1 MIKVAEREYDCF
13 MRVDSNTLAT
23 SGCQSMTLT
32 ESATDGRINLHS
44 ADLII
49 GGMVLL
55 GYK

>member
-49 GGMVLL
+49 GG
-55 GYK
+55 